1 MTCHGKSTYA
11 TYPRVFQKVYVFCIT
26 FVNCQIFVFKI
37 LFCKSFLHFYIL
49 YDAHLYSSLST
60 STPSATKP
68 LCNLQKQ
75 NSPSSLQKQDLRQV
89 CKNKIF
95 IKSSNHFKSVN
106 LIEYSIRD
114 GLHLKPMFH
123 LNHSFPLISLVSD
136 HSLSSCITNHHYKPF
151 S

>member
-1 MTCHGKSTYA
+1 MEKAHMQHIQECFKKY
-11 TYPRVFQKVYVFCIT
+11 T
-26 FVNCQIFVFKI
+26 FFV
-37 LFCKSFLHFYIL
+37 SH
-49 YDAHLYSSLST
+49 LST
-60 STPSATKP
+60 ARSSYLKFCSATVFSTFIYYMTLICTPHYPHPHP
-68 LCNLQKQ
+68 LRPNLF
-75 NSPSSLQKQDLRQV
+75 V
-89 CKNKIF
+89 ICKNKL
-95 IKSSNHFKSVN
+95 SLKSVN